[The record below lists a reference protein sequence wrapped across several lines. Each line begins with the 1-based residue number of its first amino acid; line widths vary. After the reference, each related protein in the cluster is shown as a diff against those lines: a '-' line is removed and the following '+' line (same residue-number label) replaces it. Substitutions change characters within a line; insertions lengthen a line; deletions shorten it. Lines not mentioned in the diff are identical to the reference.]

1 MITSFSLLC
10 PQTYWANFHFKTYL
24 YLFSLPRRYLPKI
37 ATWVKTLSILDFY
50 LKIFSVRYSLGN
62 LLKIDFHKNNTFS
75 TLYFFCYHLSLFLC
89 IDYEGGYFI
98 SPCYS
103 LELCIQISI
112 SFLFSLAFSF
122 SSFLSYI

>member
-75 TLYFFCYHLSLFLC
+75 TLFFFVVIIYHYFFALTMR
-89 IDYEGGYFI
+89 EAN
-98 SPCYS
+98 PCYS

-122 SSFLSYI
+122 SSFLSCI